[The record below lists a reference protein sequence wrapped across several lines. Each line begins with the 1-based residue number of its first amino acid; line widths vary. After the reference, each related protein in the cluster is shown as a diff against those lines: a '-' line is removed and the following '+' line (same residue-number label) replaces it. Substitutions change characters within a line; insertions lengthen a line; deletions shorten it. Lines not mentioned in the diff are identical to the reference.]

1 MSRRPSSS
9 ARSTPIWA
17 AEIDGISAL
26 QRSASAGVPGASSSV
41 ERALAKAAKAAAVA
55 PVHPPPRPA
64 LQTET
69 AALRIEP
76 AVPRPEPD
84 ARRIQPAAARPEAA
98 PFRLEIDSARLAR
111 ACFFTPDSTLNR
123 TTEEFRLIKRAVLER
138 AGKARADGAANAHLV
153 MVTSTREGEGKT
165 FVALNLAFS
174 LAAEQDRAVLLI
186 DADPAKSSIARHL
199 RFEVDQGLTDLLREG
214 GPSLADLIIPTS
226 IQGLSILPSGQPD
239 HLEAELFASDR
250 MGALLQTF
258 CRAAPNS
265 IVILD
270 APPVLATSEPSSLA
284 RHVDQTVLV
293 VEADRTSRAAIT
305 EALNL
310 IAICPHIGLVLNKAR
325 FRFGAVRFG
334 AYYKPYYRRGRG
346 YAANRSRAP

>member
-1 MSRRPSSS
+1 M
-9 ARSTPIWA
+9 
-17 AEIDGISAL
+17 
-26 QRSASAGVPGASSSV
+26 QRSASAGGLGSSSSV
-41 ERALAKAAKAAAVA
+41 ERAIAKSGRTGGFASAR
-55 PVHPPPRPA
+55 PPPEPA
-64 LQTET
+64 LQP
-69 AALRIEP
+69 EP
-76 AVPRPEPD
+76 GAPQPGPASPQPELAPARPEP
-84 ARRIQPAAARPEAA
+84 AA
-98 PFRLEIDSARLAR
+98 PRLEIDSARLAR
-111 ACFFTPDSTLNR
+111 AGIFTPDSTLNR

-138 AGKARADGAANAHLV
+138 AAKARADGVANAHLV

-165 FVALNLAFS
+165 FVSLNLAFG

-186 DADPAKSSIARHL
+186 DADPAKSSIARYL
-199 RFEVDQGLTDLLREG
+199 RFEVDYGLTDLLREG
-214 GPSLADLIIPTS
+214 GPNLADAIIPTS
-226 IQGLSILPSGQPD
+226 IRGLSILPSGQPD

-250 MGALLQTF
+250 MGALLQAF
-258 CRAAPNS
+258 CRASPDS

-293 VEADRTSRAAIT
+293 IEADRTSRAAIT

-334 AYYKPYYRRGRG
+334 AYYKPYYRRGKR
-346 YAANRSRAP
+346 YPVDRS